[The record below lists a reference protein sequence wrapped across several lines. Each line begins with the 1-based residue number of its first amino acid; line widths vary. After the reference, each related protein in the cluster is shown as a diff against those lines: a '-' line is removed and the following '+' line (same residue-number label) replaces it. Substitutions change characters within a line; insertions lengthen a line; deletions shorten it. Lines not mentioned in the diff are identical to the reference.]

1 MKRTSV
7 LLAMLAVGCSATSA
21 ATPAR
26 TIALVIHGGAGT
38 MPRAEMTAERE
49 AQYREGLGSALDAG
63 YAVLDTGGTALDAV
77 STVVRLLEDN
87 PLFNAGKG
95 AVLTHD
101 GYAELDASIMDGREL
116 RAGAVTGLRHIQHPI
131 DLARAVM
138 EKSPH
143 VMLSGTGAEEFALTR
158 GFAMLPNSWFE
169 TPARRSQLEKE
180 LQGRRERAYDPPALG
195 TVGAVALDRNGNLAA
210 ATSTGG
216 MTNKRYGRIG
226 DSPIIGAGTYANNSS
241 CAVSATGSGEYFIRS
256 VVAHDVCALVQ
267 YRGWPLAKAAQE
279 VVQRK
284 LVAMGGDGGII
295 ALDPA
300 GNVAMEFNSE
310 GMFRGVRTGNGRRE
324 IAIYRLP

>member
-1 MKRTSV
+1 
-7 LLAMLAVGCSATSA
+7 
-21 ATPAR
+21 
-26 TIALVIHGGAGT
+26 
-38 MPRAEMTAERE
+38 
-49 AQYREGLGSALDAG
+49 
-63 YAVLDTGGTALDAV
+63 
-77 STVVRLLEDN
+77 VVRLLEDN

-116 RAGAVTGLRHIQHPI
+116 RAGAVTGLRHVQHPI

-143 VMLSGTGAEEFALTR
+143 VMLSGVGAEEFALTQ
-158 GFAMLPNSWFE
+158 GFTMLPNSWFE

-195 TVGAVALDRNGNLAA
+195 TVGAVALDRDGNLAA

-216 MTNKRYGRIG
+216 LTNKRYGRIG
-226 DSPIIGAGTYANNSS
+226 DSPIIGAGTYANNGS
-241 CAVSATGSGEYFIRS
+241 CAVSATGTGEYFIRA
-256 VVAHDVCALVQ
+256 VVAHDICALVQ
-267 YRGWPLAKAAQE
+267 YKGWPLVKAAQE

>member
-1 MKRTSV
+1 MKKISL
-7 LLAMLAVGCSATSA
+7 LLAMLVIGCTITSA
-21 ATPAR
+21 ATPGK

-38 MPRAEMTAERE
+38 MPRAAMTAESE
-49 AQYREGLGSALDAG
+49 AHYREGLGTALDAG
-63 YAVLDTGGTALDAV
+63 YAVLDKGGTALDAV

-131 DLARAVM
+131 NLARAVM

-143 VMLSGTGAEEFALTR
+143 VMLSGAGAEEFALTQ
-158 GFAMLPNSWFE
+158 GFALLPNSWFE
-169 TPARRSQLEKE
+169 TPARRTQLEQA
-180 LQGRRERAYDPPALG
+180 LQGRVEPAYDPPALG
-195 TVGAVALDRNGNLAA
+195 TVGAVALDRNGDLAA

-226 DSPIIGAGTYANNSS
+226 DSPIIGAGTYANNKS

-256 VVAHDVCALVQ
+256 VVAHDICALVQ
-267 YRGWPLAKAAQE
+267 YQGWPLVKAAQE

-310 GMFRGVRTGNGRRE
+310 GMFRAVRTGNGRRE

>member
-1 MKRTSV
+1 MKRTTV
-7 LLAMLAVGCSATSA
+7 LLAMLAVGCTALGA
-21 ATPAR
+21 ATPDK

-63 YAVLDTGGTALDAV
+63 YAVLDKGGKALDAV

-143 VMLSGTGAEEFALTR
+143 VMLSGAGAEEFALTQ

-180 LQGRRERAYDPPALG
+180 LQGRSERAYDPPALG

-256 VVAHDVCALVQ
+256 VVAHDICALVQ
-267 YRGWPLAKAAQE
+267 YKGWPLVKAAQE